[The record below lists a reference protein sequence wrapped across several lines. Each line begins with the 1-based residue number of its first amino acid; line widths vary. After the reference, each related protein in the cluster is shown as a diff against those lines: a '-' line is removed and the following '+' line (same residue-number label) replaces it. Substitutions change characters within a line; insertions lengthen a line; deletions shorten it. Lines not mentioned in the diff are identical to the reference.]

1 MHYGIEPLPCLG
13 RSPARLPL
21 RLHYQT
27 TYEMTSGTSRLNAS
41 RRQVAHILQQMH
53 GQSPSSCGISSAT
66 APSPS
71 RDHPHGFTNHRASS
85 PSQNAYTSST
95 TSNHRR
101 EHHVTNQDSSYYDR
115 NSQCSYFPA
124 PSRTDAGF
132 AQPSIELPVSAEGAE
147 EYEPFQHHHHHL
159 IPSQNQQQV
168 CKAHIDEAL
177 GQMNYRGEDLSE
189 TEDANSR
196 ERGNFRRPMPLLIRQ
211 SPGVENDITNIMG
224 KTGERNSKINIA
236 HIQ

>member
-1 MHYGIEPLPCLG
+1 
-13 RSPARLPL
+13 
-21 RLHYQT
+21 
-27 TYEMTSGTSRLNAS
+27 
-41 RRQVAHILQQMH
+41 
-53 GQSPSSCGISSAT
+53 
-66 APSPS
+66 
-71 RDHPHGFTNHRASS
+71 
-85 PSQNAYTSST
+85 
-95 TSNHRR
+95 
-101 EHHVTNQDSSYYDR
+101 
-115 NSQCSYFPA
+115 
-124 PSRTDAGF
+124 
-132 AQPSIELPVSAEGAE
+132 LPVSAEGAE
-147 EYEPFQHHHHHL
+147 EYEPYQHHHHHL